1 MAPMGP
7 SLSSEVWPN
16 MKRILVFVLAVT
28 ATFALVYLAACGR
41 AVGAADA
48 SRTGLRADFASV
60 LPKNHPEVK
69 GKGISACITC
79 HKSDISGKAAKNTFS
94 AKIHMAALTSKANLD
109 CLVCH
114 TLVPGQSFG
123 IIEGKG
129 SLGAPAKDN
138 LDLMKKEFISWASSG
153 YLDNLHAKA
162 DIICAGCHAKDLPKA
177 DDTVESARCLECH
190 GPMDQLAKKTEP
202 KDFKDRN
209 PHESHLGNIACT
221 FCHKSHTESKVYC
234 LQCHKNFDMKIK
246 GTSQAKQ

>member
-1 MAPMGP
+1 MLQFT
-7 SLSSEVWPN
+7 SLLPD
-16 MKRILVFVLAVT
+16 VL
-28 ATFALVYLAACGR
+28 
-41 AVGAADA
+41 
-48 SRTGLRADFASV
+48 SRRPRRPATGLRADLASV
-60 LPKNHPEVK
+60 LPKDHPEVRE
-69 GKGISACITC
+69 KGISACITC
-79 HKSDISGKAAKNTFS
+79 HKPDISGKAVKNPFS

-114 TLVPGQSFG
+114 TWVPGRSFG
-123 IIEGKG
+123 IIGGKG
-129 SLGAPAKDN
+129 SLGAPARDN
-138 LDLMKKEFISWASSG
+138 LDLMKNEFSSWASSG

-162 DIICAGCHAKDLPKA
+162 DIVCAGCHGKDIPKA